1 MANFFK
7 EKVKKALSYND
18 YRALVEKLF
27 AEGRSTGERQTP
39 GRLNATKLNIQ
50 RMNRLDKTIVLTP
63 AMEELLAGLKRKY
76 TWLILTEGWCA
87 DSAQNL
93 PAVNLI
99 AEKAPNIE
107 AYYLLRDEN
116 SGLMDK
122 YLTNGGR
129 SIPKVIALG
138 AETFEDAGTWGPRPA
153 PAQEM
158 KLRYKENPVVP
169 YDEFQKELQ
178 LWYTKDKTITLQ
190 NEIMEMIR
198 ASEG

>member
-7 EKVKKALSYND
+7 EKINKALSYND
-18 YRALVEKLF
+18 YRRHIEKLF
-27 AEGRSTGERQTP
+27 NEGKSTGERQTP
-39 GRLNATKLNIQ
+39 GRLNATKLNMQ
-50 RMNRLDKTIVLTP
+50 RMARLDKTTVLTP
-63 AMEELLAGLKRKY
+63 ALEQLVTGLKRKY
-76 TWLILTEGWCA
+76 VWLILTEGWCA
-87 DSAQNL
+87 DSAQSL
-93 PAVNLI
+93 PAINLI
-99 AEKAPNIE
+99 AEKSPGID

-116 SGLMDK
+116 LDLMDK

-129 SIPKVIALG
+129 SVPKLVSLYAD
-138 AETFEDAGTWGPRPA
+138 TFEDAGTWGPRPA

-158 KLRYKENPVVP
+158 KLKYKENPVMP

-178 LWYTKDKTITLQ
+178 LWYTKDKTIILQ